1 MRRRRTNRL
10 WLTIL
15 LSGCIGSSSPEL
27 GMRSSDS
34 EFMHQFVT
42 ELRAAQVQFRTDVD
56 GMIRYHARDKDL
68 VNAIAERV
76 RKEMSTG
83 TSLKF
88 EQDEQKRHFLAE
100 LDAAKKKYRIETRP
114 DGEWIRWYPDNE
126 IESQELPARALEK
139 WVAARRGK
147 TPACDSA
154 SNVGGDAPPNLARN
168 KDAAKAGGAC

>member
-1 MRRRRTNRL
+1 MRRRHPIAL

-15 LSGCIGSSSPEL
+15 LIGCMGSSSPEL

-42 ELRAAQVQFRTDVD
+42 ELQAAQVQFRTDVD
-56 GMIRYHARDKDL
+56 GMIRYHARDKDV

-88 EQDEQKRHFLAE
+88 EKDEQKRHFLAE
-100 LDAAKKKYRIETRP
+100 LDAAKKKFEFDQQAPAQALADYMDLINCSYGST
-114 DGEWIRWYPDNE
+114 N
-126 IESQELPARALEK
+126 SQKQNPLL
-139 WVAARRGK
+139 
-147 TPACDSA
+147 T
-154 SNVGGDAPPNLARN
+154 DAVFGTGLLGMLSGRN
-168 KDAAKAGGAC
+168 HDP